1 MDGPRSGPPPKIA
14 AVPLPTYPEAV
25 GAARAARAC
34 ATSSA
39 RPAAV
44 VGWRA
49 CIQSAAACALAAAV
63 KIARLSPRSTQR
75 RRQGGCEGTAS
86 RINAASIRIGRTR
99 WPANVGSAPE
109 TRKVEPN
116 LPLIEDVFVN
126 AFDNSL
132 LGALEDQA
140 LIPLADLTQHGDRLA
155 FTTDTYVI
163 DPLFFPGGDI
173 GTLAVAGTVNDL
185 AMSGARPLF
194 LSCGVVLEEG
204 LELDT
209 LRRVVASMRR
219 IAGQCGVAI
228 VTGDTK
234 VVERG
239 AADKLFI
246 NTAGIGVVPHGVAIS
261 AGQAR
266 PGDVVIVNGV
276 LGDHGTAILIARNQ
290 LALEADVASDC
301 QPLDGLVAAML
312 AACPAIHC
320 LRDATRGG
328 VAAVLNE
335 FAQSS
340 NVAIRIHED
349 ALPLREAVK
358 SACEILGLDPLYL
371 ANEGK
376 LVAVVAAAG
385 AGAVVIGEVTEH
397 PAGVVMLH
405 TGFGGERIVDMLVG
419 EQLPRIC

>member
-1 MDGPRSGPPPKIA
+1 MNILAPYPPR
-14 AVPLPTYPEAV
+14 
-25 GAARAARAC
+25 RR
-34 ATSSA
+34 
-39 RPAAV
+39 
-44 VGWRA
+44 
-49 CIQSAAACALAAAV
+49 
-63 KIARLSPRSTQR
+63 ARLNDTHINMSHGA
-75 RRQGGCEGTAS
+75 GGRAM
-86 RINAASIRIGRTR
+86 RT
-99 WPANVGSAPE
+99 
-109 TRKVEPN
+109 
-116 LPLIEDVFVN
+116 LIEDVFVA
-126 AFDNSL
+126 AFDNEL

-140 LIPLADLTQHGDRLA
+140 VIPLTTLAGHGDRLA
-155 FTTDTYVI
+155 FTTDTYVV

-204 LELDT
+204 LDIAI
-209 LRRVVASMRR
+209 LRRVAASMKRVANE
-219 IAGQCGVAI
+219 AGVTI

-246 NTAGIGVVPHGVAIS
+246 NTAGIGVVPAGVAIS
-261 AGQAR
+261 ASGAR
-266 PGDVVIVNGV
+266 PGDVVIVNGM

-301 QPLDGLVAAML
+301 QPLAGLVAAML
-312 AACPAIHC
+312 AVCPFIHC

-328 VAAVLNE
+328 VATVLNE

-340 NVAIRIHED
+340 GAGIRIRES
-349 ALPLREAVK
+349 ALPMREEVK
-358 SACEILGLDPLYL
+358 GACEILGLDPLYL

-376 LVAVVAAAG
+376 LVAVVAAADADAVLAAMRAHP
-385 AGAVVIGEVTEH
+385 AGTHAAVIGEVTEQ
-397 PAGVVMLH
+397 PTGMVLMQ